1 MKILA
6 VGDSFVPTRLFE
18 IGLAALV
25 AEHQVRYI
33 QLDMD
38 APFVPSS
45 PSERSIGEY
54 AGNPQQLVDALAG
67 LRCHVVRPII
77 FEQ

>member
-38 APFVPSS
+38 
-45 PSERSIGEY
+45 G
-54 AGNPQQLVDALAG
+54 
-67 LRCHVVRPII
+67 
-77 FEQ
+77 